1 MPSGGDNA
9 LLVLVVGQFLMG
21 ILGNGFMVL
30 VNGIDWIKSKKLA
43 TGDIILV
50 SLAISRIGMLSTLT
64 CASFQLVFSP
74 DELLSDKMNV
84 SEGFWTLTYLTSIW
98 FATCLS
104 VFYFLKIANFSH
116 SLFLWL
122 KWRINQLVVGLMVGP
137 LLFSMFVNFPVLERA
152 YYNALLRR
160 NKTKAYRDFQVNG
173 NQYIIVQVITN
184 TSSLLPFFLSLV
196 SFFLIVLSLWRHM
209 HQMKH
214 SGTGSRDPSME
225 AHVRAIKAILSFLI
239 FVVLF
244 YLGSF
249 ITLWQFSIPGK
260 DLNIRYG
267 IQLMCLCPSGHSL
280 ILILYNI
287 KLKQAA
293 LKVWW
298 QVRDCRKRSK

>member
-1 MPSGGDNA
+1 MPSGGDNI

-21 ILGNGFMVL
+21 ILGNGFMIL

-64 CASFQLVFSP
+64 CVSFQLVFNP
-74 DELLSDKMNV
+74 DELLNEGINV
-84 SEGFWTLTYLTSIW
+84 SEVFWILTYLSSIW

-122 KWRINQLVVGLMVGP
+122 KWRINQLVGVLMVGP
-137 LLFSMFVNFPVLERA
+137 WLFSMTINLPMLERA
-152 YYNALLRR
+152 YNNALIRR
-160 NKTKAYRDFQVNG
+160 NNTKVYRDYQVNESE
-173 NQYIIVQVITN
+173 YITIQIVTN
-184 TSSLLPFFLSLV
+184 LSSLIPLFLSLV
-196 SFFLIVLSLWRHM
+196 SFLLLVFSLRRHM

-214 SGTGSRDPSME
+214 SATGSRDPSME

-244 YLGSF
+244 FLGSF
-249 ITLWQFSIPGK
+249 IILWNFSIPGK
-260 DLNIRYG
+260 DSNLRCG
-267 IQLMCLCPSGHSL
+267 IPLMCLCPSGHTL
-280 ILILYNI
+280 ILILHNS
-287 KLKQAA
+287 KLRQAA

-298 QVRDCRKRSK
+298 QVRDCLKGSK